1 VGRRIGARLGGALLT
16 LFVASVAVF
25 LILRLIPA
33 DPARLIVGPLASA
46 AAIQKENAVLGLTKP
61 IYTQYFIYIGGFIR
75 GQWGFDYGT
84 GSPVI
89 KEVIVRLP
97 ASLELGF
104 YAMIF
109 AILGA
114 VGAALASVGVRT
126 RAADAVLRGVAFV
139 GQGSPPFWIGLMA
152 LVLFA
157 EILHV
162 LPGPVGRL
170 SAGVIPPPTVT
181 HFYTFDAIIAGQ
193 WGTLG
198 SAVEHL
204 ILPAITL
211 GLAPFGYLFRLLRQS
226 LLAVSEEEFLL
237 VCEGKG
243 LTRWQA
249 LVRHGLPNSLLPA
262 LTAAGLL
269 VAQLVAGSVLVES
282 VFNWPG
288 VGQLVVN
295 SVAAQE
301 YGVVQ
306 AFVILSACA
315 FVVVNLVVDTLY
327 TAIDPRL
334 RRPGVME

>member
-1 VGRRIGARLGGALLT
+1 MGRTIASRAGGALLT

-25 LILRLIPA
+25 VILRLVPA

-46 AAIQKENAVLGLTKP
+46 AAIHKENVALGLTKP
-61 IYTQYFIYIGGFIR
+61 IYAQYVIYIGGFIR

-84 GSPVI
+84 GTPVI
-89 KEVIVRLP
+89 KEVVTRLP

-109 AILGA
+109 AIVGA
-114 VGAALASVGVRT
+114 VVAAVASVGFKTKVSDT
-126 RAADAVLRGVAFV
+126 VLRGVAFV

-157 EILHV
+157 EILHI

-170 SAGVIPPPTVT
+170 STGVSPPPAVT
-181 HFYTFDAIIAGQ
+181 HFYTLDAIIAGQ
-193 WGTLG
+193 WATLWN
-198 SAVEHL
+198 AFEHL

-262 LTAAGLL
+262 ITAAGLL

-295 SVAAQE
+295 SVASQE

-327 TAIDPRL
+327 MAIDPRL
-334 RRPGVME
+334 RRPAVTE